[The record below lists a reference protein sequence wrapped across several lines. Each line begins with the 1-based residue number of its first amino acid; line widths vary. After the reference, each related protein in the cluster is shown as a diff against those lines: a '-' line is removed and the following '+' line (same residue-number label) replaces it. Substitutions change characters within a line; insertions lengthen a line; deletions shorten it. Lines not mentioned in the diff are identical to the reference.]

1 MSMVDT
7 QDTNVQLARDDLT
20 VIMTMAAWLRFNK
33 THQSWKTSFLLGSG
47 SSERLYYPRNVAM
60 SSVAGNSPL
69 VNCASPRTVCG

>member
-7 QDTNVQLARDDLT
+7 QETNVQARDDLT

-33 THQSWKTSFLLGSG
+33 THQSWKTSFLFGW
-47 SSERLYYPRNVAM
+47 SSERLV
-60 SSVAGNSPL
+60 SSMAGHSPL